1 MFVLCRCA
9 KRELMKLV
17 AFGSKRRS
25 DFAQSLCLH
34 VRVTN
39 LTAGLTGWWESAVEA
54 WRTGVRDAR
63 KQRCGFRSLRRVTEN
78 RKMFVLNLLGHFVLD
93 DCELAAIVAASGA
106 NRVVDVES
114 TAVGALG
121 ERGSYGLVMGATL
134 EGAGLGL
141 SSFRMCH
148 GVICLFVCFVG
159 ICGARAARLRS
170 CQPRSPLGMVN

>member
-1 MFVLCRCA
+1 M
-9 KRELMKLV
+9 
-17 AFGSKRRS
+17 
-25 DFAQSLCLH
+25 
-34 VRVTN
+34 
-39 LTAGLTGWWESAVEA
+39 
-54 WRTGVRDAR
+54 
-63 KQRCGFRSLRRVTEN
+63 TEN

>member
-1 MFVLCRCA
+1 ML
-9 KRELMKLV
+9 
-17 AFGSKRRS
+17 
-25 DFAQSLCLH
+25 
-34 VRVTN
+34 
-39 LTAGLTGWWESAVEA
+39 
-54 WRTGVRDAR
+54 RTHGT
-63 KQRCGFRSLRRVTEN
+63 KPYKKENCGFRSLARSD
-78 RKMFVLNLLGHFVLD
+78 RKPQNVRPKLLGHFVLD